1 MNAVRWLGLDTALTA
16 FGWAVM
22 EQWPEGDPR
31 LLELGTW
38 RTKPDKG
45 APGKFADHARRIDAI
60 GEQLVDLVERVRP
73 SVLFVESLAFVP
85 RSGFLSSSSMGRV
98 RGLVDGVGKALRLPV
113 HEFGPMVMKR
123 ALCGSASAEKEQVAK
138 ALWRRYPSVAT
149 AGTLDENATD
159 AAAVAHVGASHE
171 SVRWFLG
178 QQPLSVPTKAEV
190 RAAAQERGH
199 AEARAAMS
207 ELLSGAP

>member
-1 MNAVRWLGLDTALTA
+1 MTTIRWLGLDTALTA

-22 EQWPEGDPR
+22 EQEPDGPPH

-38 RTKPDKG
+38 RTKPDKS
-45 APGKFADHARRIDAI
+45 APGKFADHARRIDAL

-98 RGLVDGVGKALRLPV
+98 RGLVDGVSKALRLPV

-123 ALCGSASAEKEQVAK
+123 ALCGTADAEKAQVAK
-138 ALWRRYPSVAT
+138 ALFRLYAAVSTGGPI
-149 AGTLDENATD
+149 DENATD

-171 SVRWFLG
+171 SVRWFLAQG
-178 QQPLSVPTKAEV
+178 
-190 RAAAQERGH
+190 AA
-199 AEARAAMS
+199 
-207 ELLSGAP
+207 